1 MPPIRDKNSRNSIE
15 QEGNISLAIS
25 DLKNG
30 KISSIRRATHVYGIP
45 YTTLYERYHG
55 IQMKA
60 EKPANGLKL
69 STNEEESLVKW
80 ILDLAKRGLPP
91 RPSLVRHMANYL
103 LSGRGNQQVSEKWV
117 YRLVKRRVELKSRFS
132 RRYNYERAK
141 CEDIKLIREHFDRV
155 RETIME
161 YGILPEDIY
170 NFDETGFAMGLCAT
184 AKVITGSDRYG
195 RPNLLQPG
203 NREWVTAI
211 ESVNATGWALPS
223 YIIFKAKTYYQE
235 GWFDTL
241 PDNWRLDIS
250 NNGWTMDEIGIKW
263 LTKLFI
269 PITNMHI
276 KGTHR
281 MLLIDGHGSYLTA

>member
-15 QEGNISLAIS
+15 QEGRILFALSA
-25 DLKNG
+25 LKNG
-30 KISSIRRATHVYGIP
+30 EIHSIREAARVFRVP
-45 YTTLYERYHG
+45 RSTLGDRYRG
-55 IQMKA
+55 IQIKA

-91 RPSLVRHMANYL
+91 QPSLVRHMANYL

-117 YRLVKRRVELKSRFS
+117 YWLVKRRVELKSRFS
-132 RRYNYERAK
+132 QRYNYERAK
-141 CEDIKLIREHFDRV
+141 CKDIKLIHEYFDRV
-155 RETIME
+155 QETIME

-170 NFDETGFAMGLCAT
+170 NFDETGFTMGLCAT

-195 RPNLLQPG
+195 CPNLLQPG

-223 YIIFKAKTYYQE
+223 YIIFKAKTYHQE
-235 GWFDTL
+235 GWFNTL

-250 NNGWTMDEIGIKW
+250 NNG
-263 LTKLFI
+263 
-269 PITNMHI
+269 
-276 KGTHR
+276 
-281 MLLIDGHGSYLTA
+281 